1 MRYNAAMRAMR
12 LAWPFF
18 FYKEVSMG
26 EDEKKAKEDLTENEQ
41 EEMEETD
48 ETAEEA
54 HRQGEFEELKALIAD
69 LASEV
74 AAGFK
79 ALDAAVA
86 TMRGIAIDNGAELDD
101 EDGDDEDAERF
112 EVPDYDEMD
121 FNL

>member
-1 MRYNAAMRAMR
+1 MD
-12 LAWPFF
+12 
-18 FYKEVSMG
+18 
-26 EDEKKAKEDLTENEQ
+26 EDEKQGVEDMTQDER
-41 EEMEETD
+41 EEMRETG

-86 TMRGIAIDNGAELDD
+86 TIRGIAIDNGAELDGED
-101 EDGDDEDAERF
+101 EGDEDAERF
-112 EVPDYDEMD
+112 EIPDYDEMD

>member
-1 MRYNAAMRAMR
+1 
-12 LAWPFF
+12 
-18 FYKEVSMG
+18 MG

-41 EEMEETD
+41 EEMEETG
-48 ETAEEA
+48 ETPEEA
-54 HRQGEFEELKALIAD
+54 HRQGEFEELKALITD
-69 LASEV
+69 LASEI

-86 TMRGIAIDNGAELDD
+86 TIRGIAIDNGAELDGED
-101 EDGDDEDAERF
+101 EDEDEERF

>member
-1 MRYNAAMRAMR
+1 MD
-12 LAWPFF
+12 
-18 FYKEVSMG
+18 
-26 EDEKKAKEDLTENEQ
+26 EDEKQGAEDLTQDER
-41 EEMEETD
+41 EEMRETG

-54 HRQGEFEELKALIAD
+54 HRQGEFEELKALIAG

-86 TMRGIAIDNGAELDD
+86 TIRGITIDNGAELDG
-101 EDGDDEDAERF
+101 EDGEDEDAERF
-112 EVPDYDEMD
+112 EIPDYDEMD

>member
-1 MRYNAAMRAMR
+1 
-12 LAWPFF
+12 
-18 FYKEVSMG
+18 MG

-41 EEMEETD
+41 EEMEETG

-101 EDGDDEDAERF
+101 EDGEDEDAERF
-112 EVPDYDEMD
+112 DVPDYDEMD